1 MGVTVPRPKG
11 AVSLLAPE
19 VRQIMAEKETENVSS
34 TSVGKC
40 ALANIQKS
48 SFCALPY
55 FSNAGSIK
63 NVTSTPFVP
72 RDHVSSAPLD
82 GSIFEPAVPP
92 SANSLC
98 EMSSIAELSESSPA
112 GTSIA
117 QNIDTSNLDSEVSS
131 SIKDPSVGDEKSSTL
146 DRGFCASSLADS
158 NIASQSSSSPHSSST
173 GDPSSAGGQS
183 GVKETSEESVKDE
196 EKLIKDKKLVEE
208 LVDVNEADKSV
219 VEDSEEP
226 LEVTE
231 SSKERVTETGEKLL
245 RVTEPSKE
253 GMNKAD
259 QMVPESRV
267 EDGDKKPL
275 EVPESSNEGCNE
287 NQVSASTAQEEHSCA
302 AGQGMHSTAASAG
315 VEESMSVDGDLSA
328 SNLSSIYLEDKMVTT
343 SKVQT
348 APKRTRLTMVS
359 MLSLFPFSLAHCR
372 LGKYF
377 QKIVYYSE
385 TPSNPSI

>member
-1 MGVTVPRPKG
+1 
-11 AVSLLAPE
+11 
-19 VRQIMAEKETENVSS
+19 MAEKETENVSS

-40 ALANIQKS
+40 ALADIQKS
-48 SFCALPY
+48 SFSALPY

-112 GTSIA
+112 GTPVT

-131 SIKDPSVGDEKSSTL
+131 SIKDLSTVGDEKSSTL

-158 NIASQSSSSPHSSST
+158 NIASQSSSSPHSSSAPE
-173 GDPSSAGGQS
+173 PSSGSGQS
-183 GVKETSEESVKDE
+183 ELKETSEEGVKDE
-196 EKLIKDKKLVEE
+196 EKPIENKKVVEE

-231 SSKERVTETGEKLL
+231 SSKKRDAETGEKLL

-259 QMVPESRV
+259 QVVPESRV

-275 EVPESSNEGCNE
+275 KVPESSNEGCKE
-287 NQVSASTAQEEHSCA
+287 NQVSASTAQEEPSCTA
-302 AGQGMHSTAASAG
+302 AGQGMHSTAAAAG

-328 SNLSSIYLEDKMVTT
+328 SNSSSIYIEDKMVTT
-343 SKVQT
+343 TKQVQT
-348 APKRTRLTMVS
+348 APRRTRLTMVS
-359 MLSLFPFSLAHCR
+359 MLSLSFSL
-372 LGKYF
+372 
-377 QKIVYYSE
+377 S
-385 TPSNPSI
+385 PSLPPSLPPSPPSLPLSPSLFLPLSLSLSLSLSLHSL